1 MYILSRSFS
10 PSCLVSSRLVSFHF
24 SIPPHPLARQCVSK
38 SVSMRIRPSTYHIS
52 YNRPSSRFL
61 AFPFQEDPT
70 KRKER
75 EDLSCSRVCAIDQIF
90 HTPRPARF
98 DRVPQTRE
106 LAPIFQY
113 LFVPIVFSSPSPSP
127 SLSPLSFFLCFILCF
142 HHDRSDREIRCIR
155 RQNHRPKGEG
165 CNPIGNPSIA

>member
-24 SIPPHPLARQCVSK
+24 SIPPYPLARQCVSK

-61 AFPFQEDPT
+61 AFPFQKDPT

-75 EDLSCSRVCAIDQIF
+75 EDLSCSRVYAIDQIF

-127 SLSPLSFFLCFILCF
+127 LPLPTLILSMFYSLFP
-142 HHDRSDREIRCIR
+142 
-155 RQNHRPKGEG
+155 P
-165 CNPIGNPSIA
+165 